1 VPYRI
6 TRPTLL
12 LWVPVAA
19 ALVLSW
25 RTAYQRIF
33 AHAIFAGNLLMIADR
48 RLFERVWAEA
58 AAGLPGLYRVLEVIE
73 PERPDLAAHLAEVV
87 YGSAKADIV
96 VGFGEGAS
104 GKLLSSL
111 VVAFCERGVRV
122 RLLADLYEEMTG
134 RLLIEQLDYAWVMSL
149 PRRSEA
155 SEVYTAFKRGVDI
168 LAGAA
173 ALAALAILFPF
184 LALAIK
190 LGDRTP
196 VVYRQTRVGRY
207 GPGNGARSSRQKLA
221 RGPSRSQPAIS
232 KGMGTRTWSRSP
244 RPARPWSSWVMARDL
259 SRGRRCLRR
268 HSPGPAAAPM
278 SNSPTSMATAGTRWW
293 RRSRT
298 SPINTEIAR
307 PMAV

>member
-1 VPYRI
+1 LWRGLGVFFIVPYRI

-111 VVAFCERGVRV
+111 VAFCERGVRV
-122 RLLADLYEEMTG
+122 QLLADLYEEMTG
-134 RLLIEQLDYAWVMSL
+134 RLLIEHLEYAWVMSL
-149 PRRSEA
+149 PRRS
-155 SEVYTAFKRGVDI
+155 
-168 LAGAA
+168 
-173 ALAALAILFPF
+173 
-184 LALAIK
+184 
-190 LGDRTP
+190 
-196 VVYRQTRVGRY
+196 
-207 GPGNGARSSRQKLA
+207 
-221 RGPSRSQPAIS
+221 
-232 KGMGTRTWSRSP
+232 
-244 RPARPWSSWVMARDL
+244 
-259 SRGRRCLRR
+259 
-268 HSPGPAAAPM
+268 
-278 SNSPTSMATAGTRWW
+278 
-293 RRSRT
+293 
-298 SPINTEIAR
+298 
-307 PMAV
+307 

>member
-1 VPYRI
+1 
-6 TRPTLL
+6 
-12 LWVPVAA
+12 
-19 ALVLSW
+19 
-25 RTAYQRIF
+25 
-33 AHAIFAGNLLMIADR
+33 MIADR

-122 RLLADLYEEMTG
+122 RLLADLYEGMTG

-155 SEVYTAFKRGVDI
+155 SEVYAAFKRGVDI

-190 LGDRTP
+190 LGDRAP
-196 VVYRQTRVGRY
+196 VVYRQTRVGDMGLGTAPALR
-207 GPGNGARSSRQKLA
+207 GRNSQGARRA
-221 RGPSRSQPAIS
+221 R
-232 KGMGTRTWSRSP
+232 
-244 RPARPWSSWVMARDL
+244 
-259 SRGRRCLRR
+259 
-268 HSPGPAAAPM
+268 
-278 SNSPTSMATAGTRWW
+278 N
-293 RRSRT
+293 RRSRREWAQGPGRAHRDRRDP
-298 SPINTEIAR
+298 SLPG
-307 PMAV
+307 

>member
-1 VPYRI
+1 
-6 TRPTLL
+6 LL
-12 LWVPVAA
+12 V
-19 ALVLSW
+19 
-25 RTAYQRIF
+25 
-33 AHAIFAGNLLMIADR
+33 IADP

-58 AAGLPGLYRVLEVIE
+58 AAGLPGLYRVLEVID

-87 YGSAKADIV
+87 NGSAKADIV

-111 VVAFCERGVRV
+111 VAFCERGVRV

-155 SEVYTAFKRGVDI
+155 SEVYAAFKRGVDI

-190 LGDRTP
+190 LGDRAP

-221 RGPSRSQPAIS
+221 RGPSRSQPASS
-232 KGMGTRTWSRSP
+232 KGIGTRTSSRSP
-244 RPARPWSSWVMARDL
+244 RPARPWSSCVMARDL
-259 SRGRRCLRR
+259 SRVRRCLRR
-268 HSPGPAAAPM
+268 HSPGPTAAPM
-278 SNSPTSMATAGTRWW
+278 SKLADLDGDGGDEMVASFSDEPDQYGHCPSDGGMTAWKASP
-293 RRSRT
+293 RT
-298 SPINTEIAR
+298 GAR
-307 PMAV
+307 QP